1 MADKQDPL
9 DALEE
14 ANKKGYLGEVADK
27 TPNQAYTV
35 AGVTKG
41 AETPESSPDD
51 EPKGSKK

>member
-1 MADKQDPL
+1 MPDKQNP
-9 DALEE
+9 LEE
-14 ANKKGYLGEVADK
+14 ANEKGYLGEVADK

-51 EPKGSKK
+51 APKASKK